1 MEIGK
6 VLAISDINVRVYLE
20 VENKVKIGDILRI
33 ESKNKNLRLE
43 VVEIENLIA
52 TTIPFYSVIGLKKGL
67 PVYLEDKGIEMEY
80 SKQALGRVF
89 NSYGELRCV

>member
-33 ESKNKNLRLE
+33 EYKNKKLRLE

-67 PVYLEDKGIEMEY
+67 PVYLEDKGIEM
-80 SKQALGRVF
+80 
-89 NSYGELRCV
+89 